1 MTMSPNAKRTP
12 LVAANW
18 KMHKTLGEAREF
30 LSEFLSR
37 ARDVKGVEIAI
48 APPFTALAAVSQVLR
63 GTSVQLAAQN
73 VHPEPQGAYTG
84 EISPIMLRDVGCH
97 YVIVGHSERRQHF
110 KEDDAF
116 INRKLL
122 STFEHGLVPILCVGE
137 TLEERRAGQAEHV
150 LERQL
155 KAALQGAS
163 REHVQRLVIAY
174 EPVWAIG
181 TGETASPDDAQQG
194 ARFLR
199 ELIASLYDD
208 ETASCVRVQYG
219 GSVKPDNAR
228 ALMTQPDVDG
238 ALVGGASL
246 DPETFAEI
254 VKEAAKTVSAAS

>member
-1 MTMSPNAKRTP
+1 MSPNAKRTP

-18 KMHKTLGEAREF
+18 KMHKTLGEARAFLREF
-30 LSEFLSR
+30 LPR
-37 ARDVKGVEIAI
+37 TQGVKGVEIAI
-48 APPFTALAAVSQVLR
+48 APPFTALAAVSEALQ
-63 GTSVQLAAQN
+63 GTSVRLAAQN
-73 VHPEPQGAYTG
+73 MHPEPQGAYTG
-84 EISPIMLRDVGCH
+84 EISPVMLRDVGCH
-97 YVIVGHSERRQHF
+97 YVIIGHSERRQHF
-110 KEDDAF
+110 GEDDAF

-122 STFEHGLVPILCVGE
+122 AAFEHGLVPILCVGE
-137 TLEERRAGQAEHV
+137 TLEERRAGQTERV

-155 KAALQGAS
+155 KGALQGAP

-199 ELIASLYDD
+199 DLVAKLYD
-208 ETASCVRVQYG
+208 ETTAQSVRVQYG

-228 ALMTQPDVDG
+228 ALMAQPDVDG

-246 DPETFAEI
+246 DPEQFAQI
-254 VKEAAKTVSAAS
+254 VAETAAAKAGS